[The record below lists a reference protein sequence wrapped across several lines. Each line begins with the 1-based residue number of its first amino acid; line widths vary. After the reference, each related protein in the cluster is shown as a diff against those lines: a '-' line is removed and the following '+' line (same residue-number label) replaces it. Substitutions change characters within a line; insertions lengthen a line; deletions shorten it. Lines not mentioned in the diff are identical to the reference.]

1 MALSILSLDIGGI
14 SRFFYKS
21 VFFFINFSVSIVVKT
36 ELLVFFL
43 KDTQYLTLNH
53 CLFVLNEPVH
63 EKTNN
68 LHKRKQ
74 SRRSASR

>member
-1 MALSILSLDIGGI
+1 MYKFCSLY
-14 SRFFYKS
+14 FMYKFCS
-21 VFFFINFSVSIVVKT
+21 LYLIACVFFKAKT
-36 ELLVFFL
+36 
-43 KDTQYLTLNH
+43 Y
-53 CLFVLNEPVH
+53 EPVR